1 MSMTKKLVFV
11 ILVTAGVIAG
21 GVALHF
27 LESGLI
33 NWQGLLLVFGGTLLA
48 SMIGHSPRP
57 VLQLLQRLPEFFR
70 ASTSADGPRL
80 SGQDYKAFLQV
91 SDWHRRGNPRNA
103 ERIAQTIRQP
113 FLRKGTLLALDPHN
127 SEELPRMLQWRIRQQ
142 KETDA
147 QDIRIL
153 RTMATFAPAFGMLG
167 TLLGLLALL
176 GNISQTNLEYVGVA
190 MGFALMSTLY
200 GLVLANLVFRPLALK
215 LEERARQQ
223 MMQMN
228 VLMDAITMLFERQ
241 HPALISEYLT
251 ALRPMNL
258 KTVPVASAQATPS
271 QASPQAAA
279 AAHAAAA
286 AAAQPQSPA
295 ARRRGVAP
303 GTQSHRSFQ
312 SLRVRA

>member
-1 MSMTKKLVFV
+1 MSMTKKLVLV
-11 ILVTAGVIAG
+11 ILVTALVIAG
-21 GVALHF
+21 GLALHF

-57 VLQLLQRLPEFFR
+57 VLQLLRRLPEFFR
-70 ASTSADGPRL
+70 ASATTDSPRL

-215 LEERARQQ
+215 LEERARQH

-258 KTVPVASAQATPS
+258 KTVPVATTQATPP
-271 QASPQAAA
+271 PQ
-279 AAHAAAA
+279 
-286 AAAQPQSPA
+286 AAAQPQSPQHLAAA
-295 ARRRGVAP
+295 ARRRGAAP
-303 GTQSHRSFQ
+303 GTQNTQAHRSFQ